1 MNCQNLIHQDLIHDA
16 INIVLAWE
24 IPDEAFPEAVEAQ
37 ACLMAGTNPE
47 EIRESYSD

>member
-24 IPDEAFPEAVEAQ
+24 SPDDAFSEAVKAQ
-37 ACLMAGTNPE
+37 ACLMAGINPE
-47 EIRESYSD
+47 EIRQSYSD